1 MDLLALFEGFSHFGG
16 KKSGLISRVALFGGP
31 NRGGFITKTL
41 KEKNRGQNFWPYL
54 AGGLI

>member
-1 MDLLALFEGFSHFGG
+1 MKFLALFEGFSHFGG

-41 KEKNRGQNFWPYL
+41 KEKIRGQIFWPYL